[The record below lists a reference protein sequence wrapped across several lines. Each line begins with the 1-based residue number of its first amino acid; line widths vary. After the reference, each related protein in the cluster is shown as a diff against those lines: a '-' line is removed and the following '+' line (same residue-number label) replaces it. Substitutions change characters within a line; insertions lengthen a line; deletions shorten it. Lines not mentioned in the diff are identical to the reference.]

1 MNDRLNKLFWFYL
14 FLLMMPPLFGQS
26 KKELESQIIDLKNEK
41 MELTRDNRSSRDSLK
56 VKKVEIAK
64 LKHKLD
70 SLSQRML
77 TLQKTTPARLQDS
90 IESLHKVIQ
99 HFETRLRAAEDK
111 KIPLQDTIRSLK
123 SKLRALYTVPGNQ
136 AKRITHYRHTYDC
149 YVVDLKSS
157 DLQFFWKDK
166 NRPIL
171 SLKNLDQIVGEG
183 QKTLVFATN
192 AGMYLKDHS
201 PQGLFVQHGK
211 TLVQADRK
219 KEEYGNFYMQPNG
232 IFLIDSN
239 NVARVITTDQYDQ
252 NTKGIKFATQSGPM
266 VLINKE
272 VNQKFKQNSDNLNI
286 RSGVGLIDS
295 THVVFVISNQPV
307 NFYDFATLFKEKFNC
322 TNALYLDGAISE
334 MYLPELGRFQDGGNF
349 GAIIGIIK
357 K

>member
-1 MNDRLNKLFWFYL
+1 MTMNIRQSILC
-14 FLLMMPPLFGQS
+14 LLLLLAQCLFGQS
-26 KKELESQIIDLKNEK
+26 KKALQSQIVDLNNEK
-41 MELTRDNRSSRDSLK
+41 MELKSENRSWRDSLK
-56 VKKVEIAK
+56 VKKAEVAK

-77 TLQKTTPARLQDS
+77 SLQKTAPARLQDS

-99 HFETRLRAAEDK
+99 HFETRLRAADDK
-111 KIPLQDTIRSLK
+111 KIPLQDTVRSLK
-123 SKLRALYTVPGNQ
+123 SKLRTLYTVPGNQ
-136 AKRITHYRHTYDC
+136 AKRISHNRNTYDC
-149 YVVDLKSS
+149 YVVDVKNS

-166 NRPIL
+166 NKPIL
-171 SLKNLDQIVGEG
+171 SLKNLDQIVSAN

-201 PQGLFVQHGK
+201 PQGLFIQQGK
-211 TLVQADRK
+211 ALVPADRK

-239 NVARVITTDQYDQ
+239 NVAKILTTDQYDQ
-252 NTKGIKFATQSGPM
+252 NVKGIKFATQSGPM
-266 VLINKE
+266 VLINK
-272 VNQKFKQNSDNLNI
+272 VINQKFKLNSDNLNI